1 MYYTPINISLKL
13 KKPVN
18 SMAKMVCA
26 MLHTSDNFCVYITH
40 SIVSVNTMYISIKF
54 TDDGCLRR
62 MNYRMVVAVLL
73 VVVMG
78 SIRVSEGQE
87 LPACA
92 TNVVPCMDFLN
103 LTTRPPASCCDPLSQ
118 AVVRQLSCLCNLYTT
133 PSFFESYS
141 INFTLAIRLPSLCGI
156 STDLT
161 TCIGTPSLNLHSS
174 QFGHSSR
181 LSRADMIF
189 VNSIHEN
196 RHSITYQS

>member
-1 MYYTPINISLKL
+1 
-13 KKPVN
+13 
-18 SMAKMVCA
+18 MAKMVCA
-26 MLHTSDNFCVYITH
+26 MLHTSDNLCVYITH
-40 SIVSVNTMYISIKF
+40 LTVSVNTMYIF
-54 TDDGCLRR
+54 TQFSDGGCLRR
-62 MNYRMVVAVLL
+62 MNFRMMMVALV

-78 SIRVSEGQE
+78 SIRVSEGQD

-161 TCIGTPSLNLHSS
+161 TCIGTPSLTLFITAFYLNP
-174 QFGHSSR
+174 FG
-181 LSRADMIF
+181 F
-189 VNSIHEN
+189 VGLYIKT
-196 RHSITYQS
+196 RY